1 MAYHDLPSARC
12 QGRPGWAYRPWRY
25 RRPMSSVAGAVT
37 TRFLIHPTGQGSRN
51 MNARTI
57 GVVRESTR
65 GEQRVALAP
74 NAGLDCPDPL
84 AAG

>member
-1 MAYHDLPSARC
+1 
-12 QGRPGWAYRPWRY
+12 
-25 RRPMSSVAGAVT
+25 MSSVAGAVT

-57 GVVRESTR
+57 GVVRESTP
-65 GEQRVALAP
+65 GEQRVALVP
-74 NAGLDCPDPL
+74 NAGLDRPDPL